1 MESKR
6 FPSVN
11 EQLVRLLAETSSN
24 FDIAG
29 HYAKHRKQHYL
40 RYGEQGY
47 QPAITNYIG
56 IITHYTPALAN
67 YTGIITHYTPDS
79 INYIGIITHYTPAIA
94 NYLSVITYYM
104 LAIAIFTILSSR
116 FCASLSAFLQIN
128 VPQIKQN
135 SFLRC

>member
-1 MESKR
+1 MESKS

-11 EQLVRLLAETSSN
+11 GQLVRLLAETSYN

-29 HYAKHRKQHYL
+29 CYTKHRKQHYL
-40 RYGEQGY
+40 RYGEGY
-47 QPAITNYIG
+47 HPAITNYIG
-56 IITHYTPALAN
+56 IITHYTPVIAN
-67 YTGIITHYTPDS
+67 YIGVITHYTLA
-79 INYIGIITHYTPAIA
+79 IANYIGIIAH
-94 NYLSVITYYM
+94 YM